1 MLLTNVAPFTDVPGP
16 VKNLQVVDTADG
28 EVSIAWEEPENDGG
42 SKILAYVVERRD
54 IKRKTWTLATDC
66 ADSTE
71 YCVTGLQK
79 DSKYLFRV
87 CARNRIGSGPN
98 VETDKAVQAK
108 NKFGKSRK
116 SESQVVHTKGV
127 ILIVVFNFTHSRCS

>member
-1 MLLTNVAPFTDVPGP
+1 MYLFLSVKHPRIVLSLTNVAPFTDVPGP

-28 EVSIAWEEPENDGG
+28 EVSIAWEEPESDGG

-71 YCVTGLQK
+71 YCVTGLQR

-87 CARNRIGSGPN
+87 CARNRVGSGSN

-116 SESQVVHTKGV
+116 SGSFRSFIHTSQ
-127 ILIVVFNFTHSRCS
+127 